1 MSGRHPWSELQA
13 EIDRDPASRAE
24 VDEIKRAM
32 YDVLALQELR
42 ESRKVTQT
50 ALAETLDMTQANIS
64 RIERQDD
71 LYLSTIEEYIE
82 GLGGRLE
89 VRAVFPDHVVSL
101 EVRRKKGRARRRSRP
116 E

>member
-13 EIDRDPASRAE
+13 EIDRDPARRAE

-32 YDVLALQELR
+32 HDVLALQELR

-101 EVRRKKGRARRRSRP
+101 EVRKKKGRTRRRSRP

>member
-1 MSGRHPWSELQA
+1 MSSSRPWSELQA
-13 EIDRDPASRAE
+13 EIDRDPARRAE

-32 YDVLALQELR
+32 YDVIALQKLR

-50 ALAETLDMTQANIS
+50 ALAQTLDVTQSNIS

-71 LYLSTIEEYIE
+71 LYLSTIEEYVE

-89 VRAVFPDHVVSL
+89 VRAVFLDHVVSL
-101 EVRRKKGRARRRSRP
+101 EVGKKKGRTRRRRRP
-116 E
+116 A